1 MTAYSRENPSPRYRE
16 LLDLYVTM
24 HARGAPEQGDRAE
37 DMFAGTSLRPHVE
50 AIGHLIRGTGARTL
64 LDYGCGKARLYGAP
78 AKAFG
83 GAPGTTLQQHWGLD
97 EIALY
102 DPAYPSHDTLPS
114 GTFDGVICTDVLEHV
129 PQDDVAWVLGEIFG
143 YARKFVYLNVACYP
157 AKKILPNGENAH
169 CTIQPQEW
177 WLARIAEITAG
188 RDPIQTALVFTDQVH
203 APTAKSKGLLSK
215 LFGS

>member
-1 MTAYSRENPSPRYRE
+1 MSAFSRMNPSPRYRE
-16 LLDLYVTM
+16 LLDLYVSM
-24 HARGAPEQGDRAE
+24 HAHGAPEQGDRAE

-50 AIGHLIRGTGARTL
+50 AVGHLVRGTSAHTL

-83 GAPGTTLQQHWGLD
+83 GKDGTTLQQHWGLD
-97 EIALY
+97 AVTLY
-102 DPAYPSHDTLPS
+102 DPGYPSHNDLPA

-129 PQDDVAWVLGEIFG
+129 PEEDVPWVLDEIFG
-143 YARKFVYLNVACYP
+143 YAKKFVYLNVACYP

-177 WLARIAEITAG
+177 WLARITEITAG
-188 RDPIQTALVFTDQVH
+188 RDAIHTTLVFTDQV
-203 APTAKSKGLLSK
+203 ASGAAKPKSFFKK
-215 LFGS
+215 LFG

>member
-24 HARGAPEQGDRAE
+24 HAHGAPEQGDRAE

-83 GAPGTTLQQHWGLD
+83 GAPGATLQQHWGLD
-97 EIALY
+97 EITLY
-102 DPAYPSHDTLPS
+102 DPAYPSHDALPT

-129 PQDDVAWVLGEIFG
+129 PEDDVTWVLGEIFG

-177 WLARIAEITAG
+177 WLERIADITAG

-203 APTAKSKGLLSK
+203 APIAKSKGLLSK